1 MTKLYL
7 RLYKKINIIAFE
19 PLSVFEFKSDQ
30 VKLIKAALGAET
42 GSAKFYVCKHNASS
56 SLILPNLSSDWLG
69 RKAKI
74 LGLEAKKQEVK
85 CRSSPNRRPLGLLS
99 LDRRTIGRSALVSCR
114 SIRFGNP
121 KRNPFVNLR
130 LVFVGI
136 AVLHKQASAYVLFLT
151 RPL

>member
-1 MTKLYL
+1 VVEKFIELIEYIFHLKLARYLKRNICRPNLGDYIFDVGANKGSMTKLYL

-56 SLILPNLSSDWLG
+56 SLIPPNLSSDWLG

-74 LGLEAKKQEVK
+74 LGLEAKNFIMKLKYQLA
-85 CRSSPNRRPLGLLS
+85 R
-99 LDRRTIGRSALVSCR
+99 
-114 SIRFGNP
+114 
-121 KRNPFVNLR
+121 
-130 LVFVGI
+130 
-136 AVLHKQASAYVLFLT
+136 
-151 RPL
+151 